1 MRQSATIGIEMT
13 QQARPEYQD
22 DNDIFTISIDHAD
35 MYRLYITTIE
45 ETIFMYTCRRMM
57 L

>member
-22 DNDIFTISIDHAD
+22 DNDIFTISNSIDH
-35 MYRLYITTIE
+35 
-45 ETIFMYTCRRMM
+45 RRYV
-57 L
+57 